1 MSREEVEEIK
11 RKYERADDVASMQ
24 NIALAITGV
33 GSMMTGVA
41 VGHALGV
48 WLSRATSAIVLGGIT
63 LVFGVVA
70 VRLRVV
76 LMGSAARA
84 ALERDPALWSAVVV
98 SKRLTA

>member
-33 GSMMTGVA
+33 GSMMT
-41 VGHALGV
+41 
-48 WLSRATSAIVLGGIT
+48 
-63 LVFGVVA
+63 VVA